1 MFIIFGKITTEFSEI
16 FMRNI
21 FFVASQKKKKRKSK
35 SIIDTGLQYICRK
48 QNTHIMN
55 IKLEE
60 NFYVY
65 KL

>member
-21 FFVASQKKKKRKSK
+21 FFVVMSKKRRNSK

>member
-1 MFIIFGKITTEFSEI
+1 MFIIFGKIITEFSEI

-21 FFVASQKKKKRKSK
+21 FFVVMSKKRRKSK

>member
-21 FFVASQKKKKRKSK
+21 FFVVMSKKRRKSK

>member
-1 MFIIFGKITTEFSEI
+1 MFIIFGKIITEFSEI

-21 FFVASQKKKKRKSK
+21 FFVAMSKKRRKSK

-60 NFYVY
+60 IFYVY

>member
-1 MFIIFGKITTEFSEI
+1 MFIIFGKIITEFSEI

-21 FFVASQKKKKRKSK
+21 CFVVMSKKRRKSK
-35 SIIDTGLQYICRK
+35 SIIDTGLQYVCRK

>member
-21 FFVASQKKKKRKSK
+21 FFVVMSKKRRKSK
-35 SIIDTGLQYICRK
+35 SIIDTGLQYVCRK

>member
-1 MFIIFGKITTEFSEI
+1 MFIIFGKIMTEFSEI

-21 FFVASQKKKKRKSK
+21 FFVVMSKKRRKSK
-35 SIIDTGLQYICRK
+35 SIIDTGLQYVCRK